1 MFMQWPWLS
10 VGKYMEILDVVR
22 ESTNDHSLVK
32 KRNHISFMLDANMYK
47 TEGKAC
53 YSYVYRWFI
62 TCLWSY
68 TRDWFKSTYSFLSI
82 WPSFYISPHLSIHS
96 IPFRVTK
103 SLHSQSLIRLHSLS
117 ADNTAALPGCQK
129 HGPTPLLFNYLFHKS
144 HPSSLLKLKSSCLI
158 SKQSR
163 VGHCVCVFV
172 CANCVD
178 EVTLPSCNFRAF
190 STLKCFFSLSGD
202 CNNCSDNPTHALRR
216 NSCNYSSH
224 R

>member
-1 MFMQWPWLS
+1 M
-10 VGKYMEILDVVR
+10 LDV
-22 ESTNDHSLVK
+22 
-32 KRNHISFMLDANMYK
+32 NMYK

-62 TCLWSY
+62 ICLWSY
-68 TRDWFKSTYSFLSI
+68 TWDWFKSTYSFLSI
-82 WPSFYISPHLSIHS
+82 WPSFYISLHLSIHS

-129 HGPTPLLFNYLFHKS
+129 HWPTPLLFNYLFDKS

-163 VGHCVCVFV
+163 VGRCVCVFV

-178 EVTLPSCNFRAF
+178 EVTLPSCNFRVF
-190 STLKCFFSLSGD
+190 STLKCFFPFLVTVIMVQTILHMHSEETVVITALTDKKGATLKPPDGHFCLHVKIFIVHPYPHWALQSLIK
-202 CNNCSDNPTHALRR
+202 L
-216 NSCNYSSH
+216 
-224 R
+224 